1 VEKFTCIG
9 AGRLPRDNPA
19 MVYESFAL
27 AVLATVVT
35 AIVVVLLIR
44 DPRLHQPPVSR
55 WSGARRPR
63 RHARR
68 ERPRHRRAA

>member
-9 AGRLPRDNPA
+9 ASRLARDNPV

-44 DPRLHQPPVSR
+44 DPRLHQPPASR
-55 WSGARRPR
+55 WSGARRSR
-63 RHARR
+63 RHAR

>member
-1 VEKFTCIG
+1 VEKFTCLG
-9 AGRLPRDNPA
+9 AADLRSDNRA
-19 MVYESFAL
+19 MVYESFGL

-44 DPRLHQPPVSR
+44 DPRLQQPPVSR
-55 WSGARRPR
+55 WSATRRPQ

-68 ERPRHRRAA
+68 ERSRHRRAA